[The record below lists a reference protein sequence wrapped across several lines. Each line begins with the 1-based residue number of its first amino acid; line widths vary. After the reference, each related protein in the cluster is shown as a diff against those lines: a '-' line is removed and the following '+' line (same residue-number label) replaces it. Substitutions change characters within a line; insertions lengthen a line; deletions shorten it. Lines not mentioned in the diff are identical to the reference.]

1 MKVLWLCNIIL
12 PKVAAKMGL
21 AASNKEGWLSGA
33 CAAAEKGGE
42 FELGVCFPVGKEND
56 GFYLEDGVKYY
67 GFYENT
73 SAPEVYDPALEDR
86 LSEIVKKFDPDIVH
100 IFGTEF
106 PHTRAMAEVMKDKP
120 GRILI
125 GIQGVLDIYKD
136 HFFDGLPDRVIN
148 RVTFRDLVR
157 KDSLKIQQ
165 NKYALRAVNEIAA
178 LKIAGNVTGRTPF
191 DKEFTARINPGAK
204 YHFMNE
210 TLRPEFYEHSLAGGA
225 VRENVQT
232 HSIFL
237 SQGNYPIK
245 GAHMMLAALEKLK
258 KKYPDAKVYIAGDN
272 ITRHSTLK
280 EKLKLS
286 SYGKYLLE
294 LIDEY
299 GLEDSVE
306 FMGSLPVSDYIDRLS
321 KSSVFVCP
329 SSIENS
335 PNSLGEAMMLGVPCV
350 SANVGGVSGIFDD
363 GRDGILYDFS
373 DVDALLTA
381 VSEMFDHPDKADA
394 YAAAASAHAMATHDP
409 EANYSRLIEIYK
421 EIAGEDSICV

>member
-21 AASNKEGWLSGA
+21 KASNKEGWLSGA
-33 CAAAEKGGE
+33 CSAAEKGGE

-67 GFYENT
+67 GFYEDT
-73 SAPEVYDPALEDR
+73 SAPEVYNPSLEDR
-86 LSEIVKKFDPDIVH
+86 LSSIVEKFQPDIVH

-106 PHTRAMAEVMKDKP
+106 PHTRAMAEVMKDRP
-120 GRILI
+120 ERILI

-136 HFFDGLPDRVIN
+136 HFFDGLPERVIN
-148 RVTFRDLVR
+148 RVTFRDLVK

-165 NKYALRAVNEIAA
+165 EKFALRAVNEIEA

-191 DKEFTARINPGAK
+191 DKGFTSKVNPGAK

-210 TLRPEFYEHSLAGGA
+210 TLRADFYEHSLAGGA
-225 VRENVQT
+225 ERPEVEA

-245 GAHMMLAALEKLK
+245 GAHMMITALAKLK
-258 KKYPDAKVYIAGDN
+258 EKYPDAKVYIAGDN
-272 ITRHSTLK
+272 VTKHSTFK
-280 EKLKLS
+280 ERLKLS
-286 SYGKYLLE
+286 SYDKYLLE
-294 LIDEY
+294 LIGEY
-299 GLEDSVE
+299 SLEDSVI
-306 FMGSLPVSDYIDRLS
+306 FTGSLAVSDYIDRLS
-321 KSSVFVCP
+321 KSNVFVCP

-350 SANVGGVSGIFDD
+350 SANVGGISGIFDD
-363 GRDGILYDFS
+363 GKDGILYEFS
-373 DVDALLTA
+373 DVDALVTA
-381 VSEMFDHPDKADA
+381 VSEMFDNPEKAA
-394 YAAAASAHAMATHDP
+394 EYAANASAHAMATHNAA
-409 EANYSRLIEIYK
+409 ANYSRLTEIYK
-421 EIAGEDSICV
+421 DIAG

>member
-21 AASNKEGWLSGA
+21 KASNKEGWLSGA
-33 CAAAEKGGE
+33 CSAAEKGGE

-56 GFYLEDGVKYY
+56 GFFLEDGVKYY
-67 GFYENT
+67 GFYEDT
-73 SAPEVYDPALEDR
+73 SAPEIYDPSLEGR
-86 LSEIVKKFDPDIVH
+86 LSSIVAKFDPDIVH

-106 PHTRAMAEVMKDKP
+106 PHTRAMANVMKEHP
-120 GRILI
+120 ERILI

-136 HFFDGLPDRVIN
+136 HYFDGLPERVIN

-165 NKYALRAVNEIAA
+165 NKYALRAVNETEA

-191 DKEFTARINPGAK
+191 DKEFTSGVNPAAK

-210 TLRPEFYEHSLAGGA
+210 TLRADFYEYALSAGA
-225 VRENVQT
+225 ARPATEV

-245 GAHMMLAALEKLK
+245 GAHMMIRALAKLK
-258 KKYPDAKVYIAGDN
+258 EKYPDARVYIAGDN
-272 ITRHSTLK
+272 VTRHSTLK

-294 LIDEY
+294 LIKEY
-299 GLEDSVE
+299 SLEDSVT
-306 FMGSLPVSDYIDRLS
+306 FTGSLPVSDYIDRLS
-321 KSSVFVCP
+321 KSNVFVCP

-373 DVDALLTA
+373 DIDALVKA
-381 VSEMFDHPDKADA
+381 VSEIFDNPEKAA
-394 YAAAASAHAMATHDP
+394 EYAANASEHAMATHDP
-409 EANYSRLIEIYK
+409 ASNYTRLTEIYK
-421 EIAGEDSICV
+421 DIANS

>member
-21 AASNKEGWLSGA
+21 KASNKEGWLSGA
-33 CAAAEKGGE
+33 CSAAEKGGE

-56 GFYLEDGVKYY
+56 GFFLEDGVKYY
-67 GFYENT
+67 GFYEDT
-73 SAPEVYDPALEDR
+73 SAPEIYDPSLEGR
-86 LSEIVKKFDPDIVH
+86 LSSIVAKFDPDIVH

-106 PHTRAMAEVMKDKP
+106 PHTRAMANVMKEHP
-120 GRILI
+120 ERILI

-136 HFFDGLPDRVIN
+136 HYFDGLPERVIN

-165 NKYALRAVNEIAA
+165 NKYALRAVNETEA

-191 DKEFTARINPGAK
+191 DKEFTSGVNPAAK

-210 TLRPEFYEHSLAGGA
+210 TLRADFYEHALSTGA
-225 VRENVQT
+225 ARPATEV

-245 GAHMMLAALEKLK
+245 GAHMMIRALAKLK
-258 KKYPDAKVYIAGDN
+258 EKYPDARVYIAGDN
-272 ITRHSTLK
+272 VTRHSTLK

-294 LIDEY
+294 LIKEY
-299 GLEDSVE
+299 SLEDSVT
-306 FMGSLPVSDYIDRLS
+306 FTGSLPVSDYIDRLS
-321 KSSVFVCP
+321 KSNVFVCP

-373 DVDALLTA
+373 DIDALVKA
-381 VSEMFDHPDKADA
+381 VSEIFDNPEKAA
-394 YAAAASAHAMATHDP
+394 EYAANASEHAMATHDP
-409 EANYSRLIEIYK
+409 ASNYTRLTEIYK
-421 EIAGEDSICV
+421 DIANS